1 MSTENEEIVPDS
13 DPCPNDDVRDSPNAT
28 DDEATP
34 SQYKK
39 TRRDDDDDEEKA
51 KESDSE
57 ALMDYEAG
65 LCEVLHCRQSPDATG
80 EGGSDGILSSGDR
93 NSFFSYF
100 YTFSYF

>member
-13 DPCPNDDVRDSPNAT
+13 DPCPSDDARDSPNAT

-39 TRRDDDDDEEKA
+39 TRRDNDDDEEKA

-57 ALMDYEAG
+57 A
-65 LCEVLHCRQSPDATG
+65 
-80 EGGSDGILSSGDR
+80 
-93 NSFFSYF
+93 
-100 YTFSYF
+100 